1 MEHAGDMLGVAVVPA
16 GNGQDVQL
24 GCHGVR
30 HDGGRGVYSG
40 EVPHLPEI
48 SIDYGVCEKAQNV
61 YVLPADFGWS
71 DLGTWGSLYDLS
83 EKDEQKNVTLH
94 CEAMYY
100 ESESNV
106 VTLESGKLAVI
117 AGLKD
122 MIVAESDGVLLIC
135 PKDHEQNI
143 RNIVTEVTEK
153 YGGKYS

>member
-1 MEHAGDMLGVAVVPA
+1 M
-16 GNGQDVQL
+16 
-24 GCHGVR
+24 
-30 HDGGRGVYSG
+30 
-40 EVPHLPEI
+40 
-48 SIDYGVCEKAQNV
+48 
-61 YVLPADFGWS
+61 
-71 DLGTWGSLYDLS
+71 
-83 EKDEQKNVTLH
+83 
-94 CEAMYY
+94 
-100 ESESNV
+100 